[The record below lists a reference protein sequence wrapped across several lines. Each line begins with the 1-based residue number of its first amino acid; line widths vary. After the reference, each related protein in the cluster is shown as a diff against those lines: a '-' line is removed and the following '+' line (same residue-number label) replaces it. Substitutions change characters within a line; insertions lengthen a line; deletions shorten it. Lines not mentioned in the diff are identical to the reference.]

1 MSRNA
6 GVTRMNLSKALFGH
20 SYVTAC
26 TVDIANTFES
36 LRADVLLDDNPDLR
50 PGDKVRVHG
59 DPVTVPYGEKLT
71 LRRDATV
78 RLANPVKR
86 AWARCR
92 SEFECFELFEV
103 SFSNGRKL

>member
-1 MSRNA
+1 MSIRN
-6 GVTRMNLSKALFGH
+6 ALFGH

-26 TVDIANTFES
+26 TVDIENRFES
-36 LRADVLLDDNPDLR
+36 LRADVVLDDAPDLR
-50 PGDKVRVHG
+50 PGDRVRVHG
-59 DPVTVPYGEKLT
+59 DAVSVPYGETLV

-78 RLANPVKR
+78 RLANPVAR
-86 AWARCR
+86 AWARFR